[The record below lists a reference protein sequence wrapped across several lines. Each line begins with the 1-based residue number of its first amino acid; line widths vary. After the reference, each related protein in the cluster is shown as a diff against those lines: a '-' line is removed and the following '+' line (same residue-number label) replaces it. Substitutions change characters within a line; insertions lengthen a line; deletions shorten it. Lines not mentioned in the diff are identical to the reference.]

1 MYTKYFRPKAIEYTF
16 LSLHGI
22 LPRIDYMLCLKTNL
36 NKFGWNKVFLSK
48 VFSYAKLPFYWSLN
62 RENKLS
68 LGFFCLCLLAFL
80 VACFSN
86 VWSQT
91 FEAKRK
97 QNSLLCSSVNSQVP
111 SLSVVFNFFFLYSSV
126 CFIGNVQGFK
136 LYQEGSRSLNRMYMN
151 Y

>member
-1 MYTKYFRPKAIEYTF
+1 MTRSSRKKKKNQTVRKYWTLYLEQISLMYTEYFRPKAIEYTF

-22 LPRIDYMLCLKTNL
+22 LPRIHYMLCLKTNL
-36 NKFGWNKVFLSK
+36 NRFGWNKVFLSK

-86 VWSQT
+86 IWSQT

-111 SLSVVFNFFFLYSSV
+111 SLSVVFIFFL
-126 CFIGNVQGFK
+126 
-136 LYQEGSRSLNRMYMN
+136 
-151 Y
+151 